1 MTVENKIAILGSYS
15 SHLECIPFILE
26 CFKEYQVDIFLSS
39 KSDKYGWIDYCKTLH
54 NKISLFID
62 FFDIFDNSLYE
73 LSIKLTSC
81 DPCNRNNNVATIVH
95 HPIYITR
102 NINKICLTP
111 YLVLKKFSGYN
122 INYLFPAFRPII
134 SNLKKENIISCI
146 GLIKRNIIN
155 NLVDIEN
162 FIILNKNFIF
172 NFVVSDSKA
181 GYNIF
186 NKYKNVKIYS
196 KISTKKLLEI
206 VSESKYMLAKKDF
219 FVEKF
224 SGQLSLAVSFE
235 VPLILDKDTQDR
247 YNLPGFS
254 FKEKY
259 MEIGNLEDVDNK
271 TYISE
276 VNKVKIFKNQSI
288 ESNIKKLNK
297 LKK

>member
-1 MTVENKIAILGSYS
+1 MTVENKIAILSGFAY
-15 SHLECIPFILE
+15 HLECIPFILE
-26 CFKEYQVDIFLSS
+26 IFKDYQVDIFLSS
-39 KSDKYGWIDYCKTLH
+39 KPDKYGWIDYCKTLH
-54 NKISLFID
+54 SNINLFID
-62 FFDIFDNSLYE
+62 SFNIFNISLYK
-73 LSIKLTSC
+73 LSIKLTSN
-81 DPCNRNNNVATIVH
+81 DPCNINNNVAMIVH
-95 HPIYITR
+95 HPNYITKK
-102 NINKICLTP
+102 NVYQISLTP
-111 YLVLKKFSGYN
+111 YLTSKKFSGYN

-146 GLIKRNIIN
+146 GLIKKNIIN

-172 NFVVSDSKA
+172 NFVVSDNKE
-181 GYNIF
+181 GYKIF

-206 VSESKYMLAKKDF
+206 VSESKYILAKKDF

-235 VPLILDKDTQDR
+235 VPLILDKDTQYR
-247 YNLPGFS
+247 YNLPGFV
-254 FKEKY
+254 FKENY

-276 VNKVKIFKNQSI
+276 VDKVKIFKNQSI
-288 ESNIKKLNK
+288 ESNIEK